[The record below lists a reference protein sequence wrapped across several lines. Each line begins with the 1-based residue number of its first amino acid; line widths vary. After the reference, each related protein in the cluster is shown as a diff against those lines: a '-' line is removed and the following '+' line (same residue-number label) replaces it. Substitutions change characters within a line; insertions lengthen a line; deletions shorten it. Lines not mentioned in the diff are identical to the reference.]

1 MGLTPAETAAFMAPE
16 VERWAAVIRTANVKL
31 E

>member
-1 MGLTPAETAAFMAPE
+1 MGLTPAETAAFMRQE
-16 VERWAAVIRTANVKL
+16 VERWAAVIRAAHVKL